1 MEKSDL
7 RIIKTLRQ
15 IDVSLLENLA
25 ACPFRKITINMI
37 CDRAM
42 INRSTFYKYYLD
54 KYDLLDKY
62 LNRTM
67 EEFRQHINVEFINA
81 EPSRIHD
88 ICYINNFDAT
98 LEFIEKNKD
107 KYEILWT
114 ASTDR
119 RIYDEMTGIIR
130 DSIITAM
137 KSSSEQTPHQKKCAS
152 LYAFIFASNM
162 MSLIQWWFQYY
173 TTVTRQEVETIMTDN
188 MHFGLFKTFKNQTE
202 KS

>member
-25 ACPFRKITINMI
+25 VCPFRKITISMI
-37 CDRAM
+37 CEKAM

-67 EEFRQHINVEFINA
+67 NEFKQHINVEFINA

-88 ICYINNFDAT
+88 VCYINNFDAT
-98 LEFIEKNKD
+98 LEFIEENKN

-119 RIYDEMTGIIR
+119 KIYDEMTGIIR
-130 DSIITAM
+130 DNIITAM
-137 KSSSEQTPHQKKCAS
+137 KSSSEQTSHQKKCAS
-152 LYAFIFASNM
+152 LYAFLFASNM

-202 KS
+202 KP